1 MNPRIK
7 AIALSAVFLGVGILI
22 TCFLPAQVL
31 VVIAAVAIIVVGCYC
46 LRC

>member
-1 MNPRIK
+1 MNPLK
-7 AIALSAVFLGVGILI
+7 CIALAAVFLGVGILI

-31 VVIAAVAIIVVGCYC
+31 VVIAAAAIIIIGCYY